1 MQQPLPET
9 DGSPET
15 AAGSNAVELASEA
28 PASGDFLEATPAS
41 QSGPEI
47 GDGHGAPEASEPA
60 NVEVTPQVSNVP
72 PDIESAP
79 PAILVPLLEFGPEAR
94 LRPEPNTV
102 TPQSVRLEDH
112 VSDTE
117 LDGARIG
124 ASEVRAVSVRGHMHR
139 WEGEVRQ
146 DAFAF
151 GVSGDRLTLAVS
163 DGVGNASASNVGAA
177 AAVREAAREVLDPQ
191 TLVTRSRQAVHDAA
205 IARGL
210 SPRDVSATLIAASVP
225 IEPTRVEGR
234 AVWPVTLW
242 QVGDSPA
249 VRVRAGSWDVLHHP
263 DSATAGSDELTNSA
277 VDALPHSGDAA
288 VWIENFQ
295 PEDVLLLVTD
305 GVSNL
310 AAANAE
316 YREALISLFE
326 GRTPSMAELL
336 RVVDATV
343 KSFDDD
349 RTVIALRLVDEGA

>member
-1 MQQPLPET
+1 MQETPKPPQPP
-9 DGSPET
+9 D
-15 AAGSNAVELASEA
+15 AGLA
-28 PASGDFLEATPAS
+28 
-41 QSGPEI
+41 
-47 GDGHGAPEASEPA
+47 
-60 NVEVTPQVSNVP
+60 PQV
-72 PDIESAP
+72 IF
-79 PAILVPLLEFGPEAR
+79 VPLLEFGPAAR
-94 LRPEPNTV
+94 LRPEPNMV
-102 TPQSVRLEDH
+102 TSQSARLEDH
-112 VSDTE
+112 VSDSE

-124 ASEVRAVSVRGHMHR
+124 ASEIRAVSVRGHMHR

-151 GVSGDRLTLAVS
+151 GVGLDRLTLAVS
-163 DGVGNASASNVGAA
+163 DGVGNASASNVGAN
-177 AAVREAAREVLDPQ
+177 AAVREAAREALDPQ
-191 TLVTRSRQAVHDAA
+191 TLVARSRQAVHDSAV
-205 IARGL
+205 ARGL

-225 IEPTRVEGR
+225 LQPTRVEGR

-242 QVGDSPA
+242 QVGDSLP
-249 VRVRAGSWDVLHHP
+249 VRLRGGTWEVLHHP
-263 DSATAGSDELTNSA
+263 DTVTGGADELTNSA
-277 VDALPHSGDAA
+277 VDALPQSGDAA

-295 PEDVLLLVTD
+295 HEDVLLLVTD

-316 YREALISLFE
+316 YRDALISLFD